1 MADGEIKSLT
11 VLGWFSD
18 GWNFLDICAV
28 AGVATE
34 CLMTVTQT
42 QAGEAHSLRMVAAAS
57 LTLLWLKL
65 IGYLKIYSTKIG
77 IYISCLIQIF
87 RDLFFFLILV
97 FLLFC
102 CFATIFFMGHI
113 GQADEKGSGTA
124 VYELRF
130 GSIEETFFSLYRMLL
145 LVVDLETFYWFET
158 PRWSIAFAIYS
169 MTMSVV
175 VMNVLIA
182 VANDSYDFALSRG
195 KKLVL
200 SARLRLVAELDVM
213 TAATAP
219 TNGYD
224 ELTERGFKDSTIG
237 FTRGFTGWV
246 ESSWLGGALLNL
258 LGRALRS
265 KGTGDEGSDRE
276 QWLGRVVDMHKR
288 VHDVVAKSE
297 SSIKQR
303 LDANDAAVLSL
314 QQELGKVRELLEG
327 MSASQAAKL
336 RSDSTSSQLQFP

>member
-1 MADGEIKSLT
+1 MPCLPIPSSPTVPLPVPFSHRLHTPYPALPTHALPTPPLLT
-11 VLGWFSD
+11 PPLP
-18 GWNFLDICAV
+18 
-28 AGVATE
+28 
-34 CLMTVTQT
+34 
-42 QAGEAHSLRMVAAAS
+42 
-57 LTLLWLKL
+57 
-65 IGYLKIYSTKIG
+65 
-77 IYISCLIQIF
+77 
-87 RDLFFFLILV
+87 IL
-97 FLLFC
+97 
-102 CFATIFFMGHI
+102 
-113 GQADEKGSGTA
+113 
-124 VYELRF
+124 
-130 GSIEETFFSLYRMLL
+130 
-145 LVVDLETFYWFET
+145 
-158 PRWSIAFAIYS
+158 
-169 MTMSVV
+169 
-175 VMNVLIA
+175 
-182 VANDSYDFALSRG
+182 SYPIPTG